1 MLEKLKEIDE
11 RGEISPRDPRK
22 AALLSFIC
30 PGLGQQYA
38 GDIVR
43 GIVLYSSLIIISWLS
58 AILFMVIGSRI
69 SIILFAVPVA
79 GFLFVAFDAYRL
91 AASQPKEY
99 KKRWFNKAEV
109 YAGVFI
115 MLLVTV
121 NPLMDLIVG
130 STIVRAYA
138 VYSDSMAPAILKHD
152 LLLVNKLAYKA
163 THPKKG
169 DIALIVFDKNKK
181 SSVTKVIDDELVRRV
196 IATPGD
202 TVEVRGKEVLVNGQK
217 LQEPYAFYD
226 TAVVAM
232 GNSAEENKIGPV
244 KVPDGQYFVMGDNRN
259 YSIDSRILGFIE
271 EKRIGGKVTKIFWSW
286 NFDDKSIKW
295 ERSGMAVQ

>member
-1 MLEKLKEIDE
+1 MFEKLKEIDAK
-11 RGEISPRDPRK
+11 GEISPRDPRK
-22 AALLSFIC
+22 AVLLSLIC

-38 GDIVR
+38 GNIVR
-43 GIVLYSSLIIISWLS
+43 GIVLYSSLIVISWLS
-58 AILFMVIGSRI
+58 AILFMMIGSRI

-79 GFLFVAFDAYRL
+79 GFLFVALDAYRL
-91 AASQPKEY
+91 AESKPKDY
-99 KKRWFNKAEV
+99 IKRWFNKTEV
-109 YAGVFI
+109 YAGIFLL
-115 MLLVTV
+115 LLVTV

-130 STIVRAYA
+130 STIVRAFA

-163 THPKKG
+163 SRPKRG
-169 DIALIVFDKNKK
+169 DIALIVFDKKKK
-181 SSVTKVIDDELVRRV
+181 SGVTKVIDDELVRRV
-196 IATPGD
+196 IAVPGD

-244 KVPDGQYFVMGDNRN
+244 KVPDGQYFVLGDNRN

-271 EKRIGGKVTKIFWSW
+271 EKKVGGKITKIFWSW
-286 NFDDKSIKW
+286 NFDDNSIKW
-295 ERSGMAVQ
+295 ERTGMAVQ